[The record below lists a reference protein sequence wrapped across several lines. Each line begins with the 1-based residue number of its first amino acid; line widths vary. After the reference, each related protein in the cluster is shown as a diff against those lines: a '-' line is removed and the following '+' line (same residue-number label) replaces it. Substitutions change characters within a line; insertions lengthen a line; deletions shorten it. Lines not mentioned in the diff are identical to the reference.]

1 MFRSEGNFTY
11 LLSFFNLLR
20 YLTLTLSVYIGI
32 LTVSENA
39 TANSKRFL
47 SKGHLVVDLQNG
59 VEWLRCTVGQS
70 YINGTCDGEVIQ
82 FRFDEISEI
91 TKLANKEL
99 GGNWRL
105 PTKKELSS
113 LICKTCPAPKID
125 QKIFPL
131 TSSEPYWTGQ
141 KNWFSSKMYWSINFM
156 TGYSFSH
163 SFAEKPLAVRLVRD
177 RKSR

>member
-11 LLSFFNLLR
+11 LLSFFNPLR

-32 LTVSENA
+32 ITVSENA
-39 TANSKRFL
+39 TANSNRFL

-70 YINGTCDGEVIQ
+70 YIDGTCDGEVIQ

-141 KNWFSSKMYWSINFM
+141 KNWFSSEMYWSINFM

>member
-1 MFRSEGNFTY
+1 MFCSEGSFTY
-11 LLSFFNLLR
+11 LHFGCKLLRYSILTLSFF
-20 YLTLTLSVYIGI
+20 IGI
-32 LTVSENA
+32 ILISESA
-39 TANSKRFL
+39 TANSNRFL

-70 YINGTCDGEVIQ
+70 YINGSCDGEVIQ
-82 FRFDEISEI
+82 FRFDEISEV
-91 TKLANKEL
+91 TKIANKEM
-99 GGNWRL
+99 GGGWRL

-156 TGYSFSH
+156 TGYSYSH
-163 SFAEKPLAVRLVRD
+163 SFPEKPLAVRLVRD
-177 RKSR
+177 RK

>member
-32 LTVSENA
+32 ITVSENA
-39 TANSKRFL
+39 TAYSNRFL

-70 YINGTCDGEVIQ
+70 YIDGTCAGEVIQ

-156 TGYSFSH
+156 TGYSYSH

>member
-1 MFRSEGNFTY
+1 
-11 LLSFFNLLR
+11 
-20 YLTLTLSVYIGI
+20 
-32 LTVSENA
+32 
-39 TANSKRFL
+39 
-47 SKGHLVVDLQNG
+47 
-59 VEWLRCTVGQS
+59 
-70 YINGTCDGEVIQ
+70 
-82 FRFDEISEI
+82 
-91 TKLANKEL
+91 LANKEL

-113 LICKTCPAPKID
+113 LICETCPAPKID

>member
-1 MFRSEGNFTY
+1 MFCSQGNFSY
-11 LLSFFNLLR
+11 LLSSFILLR
-20 YLTLTLSVYIGI
+20 YLTLTLAVLIGTI
-32 LTVSENA
+32 TISENA
-39 TANSKRFL
+39 TANSNRFL
-47 SKGHLVVDLQNG
+47 SNGPIVVDLQNG

-70 YINGTCDGEVIQ
+70 YINGSCDGEIIQ

-99 GGNWRL
+99 GGSWRL

-125 QKIFPL
+125 QKTFPL

-141 KNWFSSKMYWSINFM
+141 KNWFSSKMYWSVNFM
-156 TGYSFSH
+156 TGYSYSH

-177 RKSR
+177 RKSG